1 MRTPPPEGGGK
12 QLRPERIARHMGSSL
27 RVSPPVSDLIRNV
40 ELMST
45 PTESPSTPA
54 TDDDPSIDTAVA
66 DTSELSE
73 AERGL
78 LVDNLRYVLDGR
90 WRATRDEVR
99 RRANRADLREAFLAA
114 AALVEGADADDEPEG
129 EFAEMAAFDRPD

>member
-1 MRTPPPEGGGK
+1 ME
-12 QLRPERIARHMGSSL
+12 SSL
-27 RVSPPVSDLIRNV
+27 RVSTPVSDLIRNV

-54 TDDDPSIDTAVA
+54 TDDDPSIDTAGA
-66 DTSELSE
+66 DTSELSD
-73 AERGL
+73 AERDL

-99 RRANRADLREAFLAA
+99 RRANRADT
-114 AALVEGADADDEPEG
+114 
-129 EFAEMAAFDRPD
+129 